1 MGTAKEC
8 FDVAGLTLKAAIPT
22 QLPINSTHASVLFG
36 PIMDE
41 IRVGSGS

>member
-1 MGTAKEC
+1 MDTAKEGL
-8 FDVAGLTLKAAIPT
+8 DVAGLTLKVTIPT

-36 PIMDE
+36 PLMDE